1 MNKKYLETINN
12 FQHCQRNWDLTKK
25 VPDKLIDFFFEVG
38 YNVPTKQN
46 LNSFTIVCVKTR
58 ENIADWSS
66 IARNSNDTLLH
77 SAGSYISDKVN
88 NGGLQNPQ
96 TSANLL
102 FLFFIND
109 SERYSELRKKREGG
123 NDPTSRSWRKDKNI
137 EIGISASAIGIAA
150 NQIGMRTGFCGC
162 IWHKAI
168 QHDWVKDWNV
178 RPEDLVLMLGV
189 GYPLL
194 GNHFVENDGKSIKTP
209 YAKAPYKKIII

>member
-96 TSANLL
+96 TNANLL

-123 NDPTSRSWRKDKNI
+123 DDPTSRKYNQLIKLPSIFPDKR
-137 EIGISASAIGIAA
+137 ERPPAVPRGVISSTKVSLKGKTASA
-150 NQIGMRTGFCGC
+150 
-162 IWHKAI
+162 K
-168 QHDWVKDWNV
+168 
-178 RPEDLVLMLGV
+178 
-189 GYPLL
+189 
-194 GNHFVENDGKSIKTP
+194 
-209 YAKAPYKKIII
+209 YALIRSFL